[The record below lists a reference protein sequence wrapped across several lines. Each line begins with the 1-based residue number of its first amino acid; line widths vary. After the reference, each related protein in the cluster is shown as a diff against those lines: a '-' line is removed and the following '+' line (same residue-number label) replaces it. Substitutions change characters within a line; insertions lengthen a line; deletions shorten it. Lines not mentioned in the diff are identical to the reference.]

1 MVQSEWLP
9 VIPEEGGP
17 LWRRIVAAL
26 GADIRNGKTAA
37 GERLPP
43 HRDLAYRLGIGVGTI
58 GKAYA
63 EAERL
68 GLVTS
73 HVGRGTFIAGEPV
86 SAAAPA
92 RRPDTI
98 INMALNIPP
107 IAPALAVLGDTL
119 DALRQRPDLY
129 ALADYSPTPG
139 LETVRRA
146 GAEWLRGHG
155 CTARA
160 TPERLIQTNGGQQA
174 LMLAV
179 SSFAGPGE
187 TVLCDAAT
195 YPGNRV
201 MARHGGWQLRGVAS
215 DARGMAPAA
224 LDRAVAESGARL
236 VILIPTLHNPSGIT
250 LDAGRRAEIVEV
262 ARARDLTIVE
272 DDIYRVFGRPE
283 DPLPFAMIAPERT
296 ILTTSL
302 SKALAPGLRLGFILP
317 PEDDAVHARLL
328 LAAQAS
334 GYCPPAAGGLIFA
347 QWMAD
352 GTADRVLAGVRG
364 EAALRQR
371 MARDILGSAIAPP
384 HSDHA
389 MHVWLPMSADRA
401 ARVRA
406 RALQENVEVTPP
418 EAPFVDPAM
427 IDGLRVCL
435 GAAHDAERCAQGLR
449 VVKAALDEGAF
460 IEVPGII

>member
-1 MVQSEWLP
+1 MVQSEWMP
-9 VIPEEGGP
+9 QIAGQGGP
-17 LWRRIVAAL
+17 LWRRIVDAL
-26 GADIRNGKTAA
+26 GADIRNGVAKA
-37 GERLPP
+37 GDRLPP

-73 HVGRGTFIAGEPV
+73 HVGRGTFIAGRG
-86 SAAAPA
+86 APA
-92 RRPDTI
+92 TVRAPGLAID
-98 INMALNIPP
+98 MALNIPP
-107 IAPALAVLGDTL
+107 TAPALAVLGEAL
-119 DALRQRPDLY
+119 SALRLRPDLD

-139 LETVRRA
+139 LEAVRRA

-155 CTARA
+155 RTERA
-160 TPERLIQTNGGQQA
+160 SPERLIQTNGGQQA

-179 SSFAGPGE
+179 SSFAGPGD

-201 MARHGGWQLRGVAS
+201 MARHGGWRLRGVPS
-215 DARGMAPAA
+215 DVRGMEPEALNRAA
-224 LDRAVAESGARL
+224 AETGARL
-236 VILIPTLHNPSGIT
+236 VILIPTLQNPTGIT
-250 LDAGRRAEIVEV
+250 LDTERRAEIVDI

-272 DDIYRVFGRPE
+272 DDIYRVFGRPQ
-283 DPLPFAMIAPERT
+283 DPPPFAMLAPERT

-347 QWMAD
+347 QWMED
-352 GTADRVLAGVRG
+352 GTADRVLAGVRA
-364 EAALRQR
+364 EAALRHR
-371 MARDILGSAIAPP
+371 MARDILGAALAAP

-389 MHVWLPMSADRA
+389 MHVWLPMSAERA
-401 ARVRA
+401 NRVRA

-418 EAPFVDPAM
+418 EAPFIDLAM

-435 GAAHDAERCAQGLR
+435 GAAHDAERCEQGLR
-449 VVKAALDEGAF
+449 VVKAALEEVAF
-460 IEVPGII
+460 VEARGII